1 MLTFDEYGRPFI
13 IIREQKDKS
22 DKRLRGKEATKSHI
36 IAAKAVATILKS
48 SLGPKGM
55 DKMIV
60 GPDGD
65 VTITNDGATILRE
78 MPLEHPI
85 ARLLVQLSK
94 SQDDEIG
101 DGTTGVVVLAGALL
115 EHAEKLV
122 DQGIH
127 PTRIAAGYEL
137 ACELA
142 LEHLASI
149 AVRNPLADSLSEK
162 LVRACETALCSK
174 VVNRVQGKLARICA
188 EAVLAVA
195 DLERKDVNM
204 DLIKIEMREGG
215 SLEDTELVRGIVI
228 NKEWSHPQMPKTVED
243 AKICI
248 LTAPFEPPKPKTKH
262 SVYVTSAEAYNTL
275 YKEEQQYF
283 TDMVQSVKSSG
294 ANCVMCQWGFDD
306 EANYLLLKNELP
318 AIRWVGGVEMEV
330 NKITKQTFIY
340 IYISMLNFFCFP
352 SKNFLLS
359 FIARCCYYLL
369 FIIYLF
375 IYCFFKAHCH
385 CHRR

>member
-13 IIREQKDKS
+13 IIREQKDKA

-115 EHAEKLV
+115 EHAERLV

-142 LEHLASI
+142 LEHLGSI
-149 AVRNPLADSLSEK
+149 AVRSADLTDSLSDR

-174 VVNRVQGKLARICA
+174 VVNRVQQKLARICA

-195 DLERKDVNM
+195 DLERRDVNM

-215 SLEDTELVRGIVI
+215 ALEDTELVRGIVV
-228 NKEWSHPQMPKTVED
+228 NKEWSHPQMAKTVED

-283 TDMVQSVKSSG
+283 RDMVDCVKKSG

-318 AIRWVGGVEMEV
+318 AVRWVGGVEMEV
-330 NKITKQTFIY
+330 NKIINYTNI
-340 IYISMLNFFCFP
+340 LNV
-352 SKNFLLS
+352 
-359 FIARCCYYLL
+359 I
-369 FIIYLF
+369 
-375 IYCFFKAHCH
+375 
-385 CHRR
+385 